1 MQARQTRR
9 VFGSLALSVIE
20 VSGNGNDHAVEF
32 AGQRFGRP
40 GGQRFE
46 DIGGDANRV
55 QQAAGGL
62 DHRQAVF
69 TGLQLIRQMRVTVLN
84 IGEGAPHHP
93 LHGADGIGR
102 ILSGVKPG
110 VIADGQP
117 RSVVVHHRRQQIAA
131 LMIGQSLGLAATHGS
146 HQRIGGAQV
155 DTGRQTTL
163 VRRGAQAGLTNL

>member
-1 MQARQTRR
+1 M
-9 VFGSLALSVIE
+9 
-20 VSGNGNDHAVEF
+20 
-32 AGQRFGRP
+32 
-40 GGQRFE
+40 
-46 DIGGDANRV
+46 
-55 QQAAGGL
+55 L
-62 DHRQAVF
+62 D
-69 TGLQLIRQMRVTVLN
+69 

-93 LHGADGIGR
+93 FHGTDGVGGIPG
-102 ILSGVKPG
+102 GVQPG

-117 RSVVVHHRRQQIAA
+117 RCVVVHHRRQQIAA